1 MDNYNRKQMMI
12 PKTTKAAI
20 MIFFA
25 PIVDVLILLCS
36 CIISIRISQIFNA
49 VPTVQIVVGICG
61 LLIGISIIKRSKA
74 APNMRNWRVLFF
86 VLLQD
91 TAKFLPISVTEKSQ
105 KELQTK
111 KKEGTNSLINNTKKK
126 QKEAERELKNT
137 LSLNLPINCTE
148 DGILTYAN
156 GKASRFLQLDSTD
169 LFNLPDAG
177 LREWQDSLTK
187 VSRTYVEDCS
197 YISMASRI
205 DMSNN
210 QQYWRYLRQKCDSS
224 PAGIRRARDLTEK
237 ITAADNIECR
247 TDLYSSKKYYVELFG
262 NSVKEVRSRTAF
274 YKMGAPKLKPSELD
288 RKQTINVLHSINN
301 PINE

>member
-1 MDNYNRKQMMI
+1 MMI

-20 MIFFA
+20 MFWFA
-25 PIVDVLILLCS
+25 PVVDIVIILF
-36 CIISIRISQIFNA
+36 CILFSIRISQIFNVA
-49 VPTVQIVVGICG
+49 QTVQIIVGICG
-61 LLIGISIIKRSKA
+61 LLIGISIVKRTKA

-91 TAKFLPISVTEKSQ
+91 TAKYLPISVTNESQEK
-105 KELQTK
+105 LQTK
-111 KKEGTNSLINNTKKK
+111 EKEGTNSLINNKRKK

-137 LSLNLPINCTE
+137 LSLNMPINCTE
-148 DGILTYAN
+148 DGILTYVN

-169 LFNLPDAG
+169 LFNLPDSG

-197 YISMASRI
+197 YISMASKI

-237 ITAADNIECR
+237 IAAADNIECR

-262 NSVKEVRSRTAF
+262 NSIKDVRSRTEF
-274 YKMGAPKLKPSELD
+274 YKMGAPRLKPRELN
-288 RKQTINVLHSINN
+288 RKQTIDVFNSINN